1 MRRIVASA
9 ALLTS
14 LFFLSMIGLATTTAA
29 PQHDQQLA
37 NDHLGQLCKR
47 ADRNCDELPPLHLA
61 HPASSALNHELP
73 SDRYFEREMEE
84 EKPEGEGK
92 LQKLLPGIGGSGSE
106 GWGTRRKRTPTTIV
120 GEIKN
125 KMLDQGFKS
134 NQPSSSGPSSTASSS
149 SSSSSSDCSPP
160 SCPMGI
166 FGAQESRRASQKGK
180 GLRGCRKAKENFEHI
195 TRFVEESC
203 SGLKSS
209 KKKRKKRGGITVYKL
224 MAEDPEIPQEHKLTE
239 KQYEYRRSKIKKAID
254 SIKEINPRE
263 DSTNAEIEMC
273 LRILEPWDKT
283 EMDRWDS
290 YFAFRKRHRMRGRT
304 KVPGYYVE
312 VKKYREY
319 LATIVRRRR
328 ERREQERL
336 DKDWAPQPHDKERHE
351 QVQPKQEH
359 HEQVQ
364 PEQEHHEHEQ
374 ERLER
379 RVKSRT
385 GRRKT
390 PCRRRKVERSP

>member
-1 MRRIVASA
+1 MRRIVAPA

-47 ADRNCDELPPLHLA
+47 ADRNSDDLPPLHLA
-61 HPASSALNHELP
+61 HPASSALNHESP
-73 SDRYFEREMEE
+73 SDRYFEHEMEE

-106 GWGTRRKRTPTTIV
+106 GWGTRRKRTPTTI
-120 GEIKN
+120 
-125 KMLDQGFKS
+125 S

-160 SCPMGI
+160 SSPMGI
-166 FGAQESRRASQKGK
+166 SGAQESRRASQKGK

-209 KKKRKKRGGITVYKL
+209 KKKKKKRGGITVYKL
-224 MAEDPEIPQEHKLTE
+224 MAEDPGIPQEHKLTE

-273 LRILEPWDKT
+273 LKILQPWDKT
-283 EMDRWDS
+283 EMDRWDN
-290 YFAFRKRHRMRGRT
+290 YFACRKRHRMRGRT
-304 KVPGYYVE
+304 KYAEDARGVNKNVLTRIGFHNLMT
-312 VKKYREY
+312 KNAMNKYSLNRNTMNKYSLNRSTMNMNKNVSREGQR
-319 LATIVRRRR
+319 VG
-328 ERREQERL
+328 QEG
-336 DKDWAPQPHDKERHE
+336 ERHNVDAE
-351 QVQPKQEH
+351 KLKEAHDQ
-359 HEQVQ
+359 
-364 PEQEHHEHEQ
+364 
-374 ERLER
+374 
-379 RVKSRT
+379 S
-385 GRRKT
+385 
-390 PCRRRKVERSP
+390 